1 MKKLTTT
8 ILLAAMILSLTACG
22 NNNESTTAPDSSEP
36 TSSVSENTSKA
47 EESSS
52 ATESTVSEESSAPED
67 TTTSAVEEVTP
78 PAEEDK
84 CYEVP
89 APSAVTKVDYTLN
102 EVCTGKFVCAGTSGN
117 DFYTAYDTNTWQT
130 CYLDSDFNEAQ
141 LGLKMLNV
149 IDGKMAVYY
158 NESKEM
164 MLADKDGA
172 ITKVGDAYNTKVD
185 DAYNI
190 SVYGDIITDGK
201 NECYYDFDGN
211 KIDLPYYG
219 GFIDGYAWKSENGK
233 VTVMDTSGNI
243 TEYAIDHDFSANDW
257 TAFLGGE
264 YIVTYS
270 SDTEKLTT
278 YKTDGTFV
286 SEIDIGSHFF
296 SLMYVSIMPLSDGTY
311 FNDGLMCI
319 NMCDESYRTTR
330 KYINVITGE
339 YVFGYKFN
347 SEYYTPDSAYFW
359 IPDFR
364 SVAGG
369 YYDVNDGEYEA
380 YYEAGTEFINGVA
393 LVYDEDG
400 MYLINEQFE
409 KIADVAKGENCYIG
423 ISTPSN
429 IHGVVGGD
437 TFIFSLTGESGDVVT
452 YSLTINSAE

>member
-8 ILLAAMILSLTACG
+8 ILLAAMILSLTACA

-36 TSSVSENTSKA
+36 TTSATTAGTPKV

-52 ATESTVSEESSAPED
+52 APESTVSEESSAPDD
-67 TTTSAVEEVTP
+67 TTTSVAEEEP

-102 EVCTGKFVCAGTSGN
+102 KACKDMTVSVNGQMYS
-117 DFYTAYDTNTWQT
+117 DFYTAYDNLNGYQT
-130 CYLDSDFNEAQ
+130 CYLDSDFNKLEK
-141 LGLKMLNV
+141 GLKVMNC
-149 IDGKMAVYY
+149 IDGRLYTYY
-158 NESKEM
+158 NESKELI
-164 MLADKDGA
+164 LADKNGDIA
-172 ITKVGDAYNTKVD
+172 TVGDAYGV
-185 DAYNI
+185 AF
-190 SVYGDIITDGK
+190 YGDIINDHK

-219 GFIDGYAWKSENGK
+219 GFTDGYACKSENGK

-270 SDTEKLTT
+270 SDTENLTT
-278 YKTDGTFV
+278 YKTDGTVV
-286 SEIDIGSHFF
+286 SEIDIGSYFF

-319 NMCDESYRTTR
+319 NMCDESYRNTR
-330 KYINVITGE
+330 KYINVLTGE
-339 YVFGYKFN
+339 YVFGYKFD
-347 SEYYTPDSAYFW
+347 SEYYANDSAYFW
-359 IPDFR
+359 IPNFG
-364 SVAGG
+364 SMSGG
-369 YYDVNDGEYEA
+369 YYDVNDGEYDA
-380 YYEAGTEFINGVA
+380 YYEAGTPFINGVA
-393 LVYDEDG
+393 LVYDNDG

-409 KIADVAKGENCYIG
+409 KIADIIKGGNAYTGSIG
-423 ISTPSN
+423 I
-429 IHGVVGGD
+429 VGGD
-437 TFIFSLTGESGDVVT
+437 TFVFPIVENGDIVT
-452 YSLTINSAE
+452 YTLAINSAE